1 MNKKKL
7 FVIGLAVCLLA
18 ILSFSTL
25 AWFSDSDSVTNKF
38 HVATSDDPADP
49 DDIFSVDVQE
59 KVDTDGDGVAD
70 QVIAKGDDTNGQTYE
85 NIYPSQTLVKEP
97 MVKNTGAYGQYIRMN
112 VTVDE
117 SFDALVGDLNDCL
130 QGCDSVLWS
139 FAGKRTENGKVTY
152 VYYLNKVL
160 EKGQSETLFTHVVIP
175 AQLDQEDMATLNGG
189 FTMDILAEAVQAD
202 NTGDNAVDAFAL
214 VNP

>member
-1 MNKKKL
+1 MNKKKV
-7 FVIGLAVCLLA
+7 FVIALAVCLLA

-25 AWFSDSDSVTNKF
+25 AWFSDSDTVTNKF
-38 HVATSDDPADP
+38 HVATSADPADP

-85 NIYPSQTLVKEP
+85 NIYPSQVLVKEP
-97 MVKNTGAYGQYIRMN
+97 LVKNTGAYGQYIRMN

-117 SFDALVGDLNDCL
+117 SFDAMAGDLNTCL
-130 QGCDSVLWS
+130 QGYDANLWS

-160 EKGQSETLFTHVVIP
+160 EKDQSETLFTHVVIP

-189 FTMDILAEAVQAD
+189 FTMEIVAEAVQSD